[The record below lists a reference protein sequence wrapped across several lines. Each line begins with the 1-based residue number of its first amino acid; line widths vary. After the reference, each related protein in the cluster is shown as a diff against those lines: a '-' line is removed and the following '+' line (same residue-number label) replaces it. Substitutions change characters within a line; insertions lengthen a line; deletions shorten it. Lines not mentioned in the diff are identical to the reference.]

1 MWSIITNYIKDRA
14 FELAVIGSILVIILI
29 GIYQW
34 MYGGENAGSYTNKK
48 YWELL
53 PVKES
58 EPYTPT
64 PDEMLPSEK
73 LESQDASDSK
83 GERECRRVLEEL
95 FKKPFPKSRP
105 NFLNNPVTGGKYNLE
120 LDCVNHELKIACEYN
135 GAQHYKYIPY
145 FHKNKEQFQT
155 QQYRDDMK
163 RRICKEEGYTLVE
176 VPYTVKLQ
184 DIDNFIKTELS
195 KANRI

>member
-1 MWSIITNYIKDRA
+1 MWSIITNYIKDKT
-14 FELAVIGSILVIILI
+14 FEIAVVGSVIVILAIGV
-29 GIYQW
+29 YQFFF
-34 MYGGENAGSYTNKK
+34 GGETAGSYTRKK

-53 PVKES
+53 PVKEV
-58 EPYTPT
+58 EVFTPS
-64 PDEMLPSEK
+64 PDDVLSADK
-73 LESQDASDSK
+73 LEQTGGDDSK

-120 LDCVNHELKIACEYN
+120 LDCANHDLKIACEYN

-163 RRICKEEGYTLVE
+163 RRICKEEGYALIE
-176 VPYTVKLQ
+176 VPYTVKIK

-195 KANRI
+195 KTNRI